1 MESMRILVTLDEA
14 YLPPL
19 QVLLTSL
26 HVNHPGET
34 MEICLL
40 HAGIPAGQLLPV
52 KRQCERFRFVLREV
66 EVDGAVFAGAPVTRQ
81 YPQAMYYRLLAG
93 QLLPTE
99 MERALYLDPDTLVI
113 NSLRPLWELDLNG
126 RLFAAAAHS
135 AYAEL
140 VNNLNQVRLKTGQE
154 YFNSGVLLMDLTLAR
169 REIRPEDVFRYAA
182 EHGKELL
189 LPDQDILNALYGR
202 RILPLDD
209 AVWNYDAR
217 GYRNYL
223 LRSAGQRDLDWV
235 MAHTAVLHFC
245 GKAKPWRRGYMHRFG
260 VLYKHY
266 IELTRRTGL
275 YLG

>member
-1 MESMRILVTLDEA
+1 MRGPGRRAARRLAAALPLLLCLAGCGAPAPDTQALWQAAMADAVFSEDGEVEELVSLTPEDPEVIWDEA
-14 YLPPL
+14 GER
-19 QVLLTSL
+19 VLLLTW
-26 HVNHPGET
+26 HGADDRYEPGEP
-34 MEICLL
+34 MAQAGEILATSAGEMIEWYRANGQGVDDWTLRFAQLL
-40 HAGIPAGQLLPV
+40 GIPGDTDYD
-52 KRQCERFRFVLREV
+52 RFTAFWV
-66 EVDGAVFAGAPVTRQ
+66 
-81 YPQAMYYRLLAG
+81 
-93 QLLPTE
+93 
-99 MERALYLDPDTLVI
+99 
-113 NSLRPLWELDLNG
+113 
-126 RLFAAAAHS
+126 
-135 AYAEL
+135 
-140 VNNLNQVRLKTGQE
+140 
-154 YFNSGVLLMDLTLAR
+154 
-169 REIRPEDVFRYAA
+169 RPEDVLRRVA